1 MIRVQLP
8 ANLRTLAGVGKEV
21 QVQVE
26 GPASQRAVLDAL
38 ETQFPMLRGTI
49 RDQTTKRR
57 RPLLRFYACEEDHS
71 DDSPDAPL
79 PEDVVTGRE
88 PYLIVGAIAGG

>member
-1 MIRVQLP
+1 VIRVVLP

-21 QVQVE
+21 QVQVD
-26 GPASQRAVLDAL
+26 GPMSQRSLLDAL
-38 ETQFPMLRGTI
+38 ETDYPMLRGTI
-49 RDQTTKRR
+49 RDQTTKKR

-71 DDSPDAPL
+71 DDSPDAAL
-79 PEDVVTGRE
+79 PEEVATGRE

>member
-1 MIRVQLP
+1 VIRVQLP

-21 QVQVE
+21 QVQVD
-26 GPASQRAVLDAL
+26 GPVSQRAVLDVL
-38 ETQFPMLRGTI
+38 EAQFPMLRGTI

-71 DDSPDAPL
+71 DDAPDAPL
-79 PEDVVTGRE
+79 PEDVATGRE